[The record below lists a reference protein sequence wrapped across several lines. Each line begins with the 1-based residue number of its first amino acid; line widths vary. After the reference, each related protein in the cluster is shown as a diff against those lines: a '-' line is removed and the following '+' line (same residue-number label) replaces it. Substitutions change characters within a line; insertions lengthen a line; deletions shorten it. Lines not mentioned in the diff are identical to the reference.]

1 MKYLI
6 VGLGNIG
13 EGYKDTRHN
22 IGFTVLDAMALA
34 SNTTFTDKRYGAVC
48 QIRHKGRDLILLKPS
63 TYVNLSGNA
72 VSYWLKK
79 ENIPLENLLVIVDD
93 IALPLGSIRMRSKGS
108 DGGHNGLAH
117 ISNILSTT
125 EYPRIRIGIGNGYH
139 KGGQIDFVLGTWDK
153 EEKTI
158 LEERISIVIEMI
170 KSFAFSGVEL
180 TMTAYNK
187 VGKVASPPKET
198 DKEIKKVKYGPQWQ
212 TINQYALINTSGQS
226 EFIKQGA

>member
-22 IGFTVLDAMALA
+22 IGFTILDAIALA
-34 SNTTFTDKRYGAVC
+34 SNISFTDKRYGAVC
-48 QIRHKGRDLILLKPS
+48 NFKYKGRDLVLLKPS

-79 ENIPLENLLVIVDD
+79 EKIPLENMLVIVDD

-117 ISNILSTT
+117 ISSILATN
-125 EYPRIRIGIGNGYH
+125 EYARIRIGIGNSFR
-139 KGGQIDFVLGTWDK
+139 KGTQVDFVLGKWNP
-153 EEKTI
+153 EEKKFM
-158 LEERISIVIEMI
+158 EERISIVIDMI
-170 KSFAFSGVEL
+170 KSFAFAGVEL
-180 TMTAYNK
+180 TMTAFNK
-187 VGKVASPPKET
+187 EGKVPP
-198 DKEIKKVKYGPQWQ
+198 PQLDPP
-212 TINQYALINTSGQS
+212 TPPRG
-226 EFIKQGA
+226 G